1 MAVANKAEVKD
12 FEKPREYEQHGNESI
27 GGGQR
32 AREMG
37 VSKPPLS
44 GLYSRMFLL
53 MVFTMPWVPR
63 LWNPGNERVGGEE
76 VVGFVC
82 ENVLLL
88 ASNLKGGR
96 KSDKKI
102 CGKEKKEVPGQNRRK
117 GPLVAEVGEKPR
129 LNGVR
134 KGVRSWDLSA
144 AVERFPETG

>member
-1 MAVANKAEVKD
+1 
-12 FEKPREYEQHGNESI
+12 
-27 GGGQR
+27 
-32 AREMG
+32 MG
-37 VSKPPLS
+37 
-44 GLYSRMFLL
+44 
-53 MVFTMPWVPR
+53 T
-63 LWNPGNERVGGEE
+63 ERVGGEE

-82 ENVLLL
+82 ENFLLL